1 MKVKLTAPF
10 SCYYLGSKRTYA
22 EGDIAEGWPA
32 GRALARGVA
41 VPYRERKK
49 KEEADESQDHE
60 S

>member
-10 SCYYLGSKRTYA
+10 SCYYLGSKLNFA
-22 EGDIAEGWPA
+22 AGDIAEGWPA

-49 KEEADESQDHE
+49 KDEADESQSDE